1 MKKIN
6 DKQDK
11 QEVDIWKD
19 KGTEEALAEN
29 QSNQSNQTNS
39 ENNQEIAQEPDQALN
54 FVQKLKNESDVVTT
68 NENKKCKV
76 VIVNEHNVI
85 VDNNGNGESWVR
97 TNHNP
102 IKIGDEL
109 SPDEV

>member
-1 MKKIN
+1 MKKLN
-6 DKQDK
+6 EQKD
-11 QEVDIWKD
+11 QEKDIWKD
-19 KGTEEALAEN
+19 KGTEEALSE
-29 QSNQSNQTNS
+29 TNS

-54 FVQKLKNESDVVTT
+54 FVQKLKQESDAVST

-76 VIVNEHNVI
+76 VIVNEHNII

-97 TNHNP
+97 TNHNH

-109 SPDEV
+109 SPSEA

>member
-1 MKKIN
+1 MKKLN
-6 DKQDK
+6 NPKD

-29 QSNQSNQTNS
+29 QSNQSNLNS
-39 ENNQEIAQEPDQALN
+39 ENNQEIAQPDSALN
-54 FVQKLKNESDVVTT
+54 FVQKLKQESDAVST

-76 VIVNEHNVI
+76 VIVNEHNII

-102 IKIGDEL
+102 IEIGDEL